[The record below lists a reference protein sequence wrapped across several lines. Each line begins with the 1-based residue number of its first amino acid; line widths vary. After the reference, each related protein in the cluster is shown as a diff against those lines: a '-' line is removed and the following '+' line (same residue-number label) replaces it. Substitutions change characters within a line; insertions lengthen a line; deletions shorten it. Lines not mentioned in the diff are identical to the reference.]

1 MVTLISFAYFVECLT
16 GAEANRDRPA
26 RRPCAVVVARAC
38 RLMVQRYSGQLL
50 DVAEAIEATRAIKMA
65 SARGCPSA
73 RCWILVDSVSYAMQR
88 RQFGQPTSWSLLYGL
103 LLEQYPA
110 ATIMPLG
117 MSSPLDKTAIMQRCS
132 GIIAANGDCLVTES
146 PVIVRCDYDASRRHS
161 RCVGIADR
169 RQIFD
174 ADATVAAPRRRREK
188 H

>member
-1 MVTLISFAYFVECLT
+1 
-16 GAEANRDRPA
+16 
-26 RRPCAVVVARAC
+26 
-38 RLMVQRYSGQLL
+38 
-50 DVAEAIEATRAIKMA
+50 
-65 SARGCPSA
+65 
-73 RCWILVDSVSYAMQR
+73 
-88 RQFGQPTSWSLLYGL
+88 
-103 LLEQYPA
+103 
-110 ATIMPLG
+110 MPVG

-146 PVIVRCDYDASRRHS
+146 PVIVRCDYDTSRRHS

>member
-1 MVTLISFAYFVECLT
+1 
-16 GAEANRDRPA
+16 
-26 RRPCAVVVARAC
+26 
-38 RLMVQRYSGQLL
+38 
-50 DVAEAIEATRAIKMA
+50 
-65 SARGCPSA
+65 
-73 RCWILVDSVSYAMQR
+73 LVDSVSYAMQR

-110 ATIMPLG
+110 ATIMPVG

-146 PVIVRCDYDASRRHS
+146 PVIVRCDYDTSRRHS